1 MAPSGYWAP
10 VYQSLWTHRKTFEL
24 AALLGINETYAGAH
38 LVRLWTWAID
48 NAPDGD
54 VADLSDRA
62 IAYGA
67 GWGQEVSLFVG
78 ALIKP
83 GFLDPDRRLHD
94 WDDYAG
100 RLIERRQKDAE
111 RKHKARE
118 LPEMSGGQAPDIRR
132 TSNGAS
138 GLVRRRREESR
149 REENTEEENHL
160 PLPPPPAEGELTPL
174 TGEDEAL
181 WGRALGC
188 LPTLSASNREH
199 VQQLLPIGRSPGG
212 GLRLRAPPGQELG
225 RFRPQIAMALVDAG
239 DERGKHVE
247 IVER

>member
-1 MAPSGYWAP
+1 MSPSGYWAP

-67 GWGQEVSLFVG
+67 GWSQEVSLFVG
-78 ALIKP
+78 ALIKA
-83 GFLDPDRRLHD
+83 GFLDADRRLHD

-100 RLIERRQKDAE
+100 KLIERREKDAA
-111 RKHKARE
+111 RKQKSRG
-118 LPEMSGGQAPDIRR
+118 PAPDVRG
-132 TSNGAS
+132 TSNGVS
-138 GLVRRRREESR
+138 GVVRRRREESR
-149 REENTEEENHL
+149 EEEKRVEENHH
-160 PLPPPPAEGELTPL
+160 PLPPPQAEG
-174 TGEDEAL
+174 GEMPITAEDCQL
-181 WGRALGC
+181 WKRALAA
-188 LPTLSASNREH
+188 LPQMTDGNREQ
-199 VQQLLPIGRSPGG
+199 VNSLEPIGRAGDG
-212 GLRLRAPPGQELG
+212 GLRLRAPPGHRLA
-225 RFRPQIAMALVDAG
+225 RFRPQIARALADAG
-239 DERGKHVE
+239 DAHGTHVQ